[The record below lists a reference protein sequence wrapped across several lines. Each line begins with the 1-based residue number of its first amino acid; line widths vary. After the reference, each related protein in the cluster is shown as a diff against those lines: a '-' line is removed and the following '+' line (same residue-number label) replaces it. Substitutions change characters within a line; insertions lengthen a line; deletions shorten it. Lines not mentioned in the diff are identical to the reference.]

1 MNEVL
6 LRATSESCM
15 LQKMAVEL
23 DISFRI
29 LHVMPSFSNGTG
41 GTLLF
46 EFNVPDVKME
56 QILSYLHK
64 NNYYLD
70 IEVEKSARNCYLVLV
85 RATQSCGCAALSIS
99 GCFLSG
105 CECCKD
111 GAYIN
116 LFAGTNGSLVK
127 FIDALEERGYTV
139 EILKKRTLNINDE
152 LTCRQREVLRTAFQ
166 LGYFDVPKRISLK
179 ELSDIVGVSPS
190 SVDEIIK
197 RAEKKILS
205 HYLLR

>member
-1 MNEVL
+1 
-6 LRATSESCM
+6 M
-15 LQKMAVEL
+15 LQNMAREL
-23 DISFRI
+23 DVTFRI
-29 LHVMPSFSNGTG
+29 LHVMPTYSDNWG
-41 GTLLF
+41 GSLLF
-46 EFNVPDVKME
+46 EFNVPEEKKE
-56 QILSYLHK
+56 QVMSYLK
-64 NNYYLD
+64 KNYYYD
-70 IEVEKSARNCYLVLV
+70 NIEVEKSSSNSYLILV
-85 RATQSCGCAALSIS
+85 NATQSCGCAALSIS

-105 CECCKD
+105 CEVCKD

-116 LFAGTNGSLVK
+116 LYSGTNGSLIK
-127 FIDALEERGYTV
+127 FIEALEERDFSV

-152 LTCRQREVLRTAFQ
+152 LTCRQRDVLRTAFQ

>member
-1 MNEVL
+1 
-6 LRATSESCM
+6 M
-15 LQKMAVEL
+15 LQQMSEEL

-29 LHVMPSFSNGTG
+29 LHMMPSFSKGMG

-46 EFNVPDVKME
+46 EFNVPDAKMKM
-56 QILSYLHK
+56 IHSYLK
-64 NNYYLD
+64 KKNYYEV

-85 RATQSCGCAALSIS
+85 NATQSCGCAALSIS

-105 CECCKD
+105 CEFCKD

-116 LFAGTNGSLVK
+116 LFTGTNGSLVR
-127 FIDALEERGYTV
+127 FIDALEERGYEV